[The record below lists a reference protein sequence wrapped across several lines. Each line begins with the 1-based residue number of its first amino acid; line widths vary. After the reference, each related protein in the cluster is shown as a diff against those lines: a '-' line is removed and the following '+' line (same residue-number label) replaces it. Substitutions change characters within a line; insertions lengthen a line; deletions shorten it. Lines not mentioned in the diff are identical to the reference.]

1 MELEAGIS
9 LELVVQVL
17 LFPQLMLSV
26 SEGAFRAVLALAEV
40 HPVFAH
46 LSFLLH
52 GVALDEVLIVLLS
65 FVLLLLS
72 FESARWEFLEA
83 VKGLLVGHLGRNIG
97 VEVRNSKHWRLP
109 ARQNFLAQSGCVG
122 LLRNHV
128 VEALFVLRIDQTFL
142 LIK

>member
-26 SEGAFRAVLALAEV
+26 SEGAFRAVLTLAEV
-40 HPVFAH
+40 YPVFAH

-72 FESARWEFLEA
+72 FESARWEFFET

-97 VEVRNSKHWRLP
+97 VEVRNSNHWRLP
-109 ARQNFLAQSGCVG
+109 A
-122 LLRNHV
+122 
-128 VEALFVLRIDQTFL
+128 
-142 LIK
+142 